1 MIHLQKEEQDVVNTE
16 TFEVADKQITR
27 VKKKKIYKK
36 RGEEKVLVRIIKNH
50 CNRGG
55 EVVKTET
62 IIMPEQSAT
71 IGEEET
77 SGSTKVFLFI
87 GPAPRVLCNQLRP
100 SVLNVS

>member
-1 MIHLQKEEQDVVNTE
+1 MNTE
-16 TFEVADKQITR
+16 TFEVADKPITR

-62 IIMPEQSAT
+62 IVMPEQSAT
-71 IGEEET
+71 IGEEE
-77 SGSTKVFLFI
+77 KVFLFI
-87 GPAPRVLCNQLRP
+87 YLVTHCLHEIFNDEVHQGIVYKKESCQ
-100 SVLNVS
+100 